1 MVAPVRV
8 REATPADHPRIAEV
22 TLAAYRALDRW
33 VGDDYAATM
42 ADVAARAAPGSGAT
56 VLVAEDDTGRI
67 VGAVTLV
74 LEAGPYF
81 EWEFGIDGDCGFRML
96 AVDPDAQGRGAGP
109 ALVRECLGRAVEA
122 GKKRMVLGSTEWMTT
137 AHRMYERF
145 GFRRRPDLD
154 QMWGDIRGLCFMLDL
169 EPDKPG
175 GTDSSS

>member
-1 MVAPVRV
+1 MVI
-8 REATPADHPRIAEV
+8 REATPADYPRIAEV

-33 VGDDYAATM
+33 VGDDYATTM

-56 VLVAEDDTGRI
+56 LLVAEDGTGRV

-96 AVDPDAQGRGAGP
+96 AVDPAAQGGGIGP
-109 ALVRECLGRAVEA
+109 ALVSECLRRAADA

-169 EPDKPG
+169 PEPK
-175 GTDSSS
+175 TDEHDGEHSSP

>member
-1 MVAPVRV
+1 MVI
-8 REATPADHPRIAEV
+8 REATPADYARIAEV

-33 VGDDYAATM
+33 VGDDYATTM
-42 ADVAARAAPGSGAT
+42 ADVGARAAPGSGAT
-56 VLVAEDDTGRI
+56 LLVAEDGTGR
-67 VGAVTLV
+67 VAGAVTLV

-81 EWEFGIDGDCGFRML
+81 EWGFGSDGDCGFRML
-96 AVDPDAQGRGAGP
+96 AVDPAAQGGGIGP
-109 ALVRECLGRAVEA
+109 ALVSECLRRATEA

-169 EPDKPG
+169 EPGKADG
-175 GTDSSS
+175 DHSRG